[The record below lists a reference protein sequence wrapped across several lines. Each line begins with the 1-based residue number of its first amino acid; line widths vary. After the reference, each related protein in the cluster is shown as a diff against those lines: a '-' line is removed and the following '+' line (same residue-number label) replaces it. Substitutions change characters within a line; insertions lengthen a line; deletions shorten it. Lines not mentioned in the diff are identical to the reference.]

1 MMDDAFLTI
10 AKDVED
16 EIFKEMGSKFINY
29 AFHVRNEDEIKQ
41 KLDELRERWPDATHH
56 CYAYVLGIDKKNYRA
71 NDDGEPSGSA
81 GLPIYNQILSS
92 DLTNILI
99 VSVRYFGG
107 TKLGVP
113 GLVKAYKYAAQIVI
127 ENAKIVTKYLT
138 KSLILEFNYDQQGI
152 VERNIDR
159 VSGEIVAKEF
169 TEKCRFTVEVRAS
182 LMEEF
187 KQQFNE
193 MYQLKLTELDD

>member
-1 MMDDAFLTI
+1 MDDAFLTI
-10 AKDVED
+10 EKDVED

-41 KLDELRERWPDATHH
+41 KLDKLRERWPDATHH
-56 CYAYVLGIDKKNYRA
+56 CYAYILGIDKKNYRA

>member
-138 KSLILEFNYDQQGI
+138 KSLILESSCRSYFSI
-152 VERNIDR
+152 HFFRKCEKSICTRKFRCLAFIARNT
-159 VSGEIVAKEF
+159 S
-169 TEKCRFTVEVRAS
+169 S
-182 LMEEF
+182 
-187 KQQFNE
+187 
-193 MYQLKLTELDD
+193 